1 MTAEQDQLLCRYLDG
16 RLSPEDKDALQDLLR
31 SSAVARRRLRMLA
44 AVTEGISSGEVIA
57 RASTAKS
64 TILATPNK
72 LLLAPIIPWGIAAA
86 ACIVAMLA
94 WFDGAPYGQQGTTAT
109 TTATTSGTT
118 SGGNKVNNTVNQTD
132 SLVALLVDE
141 AGAEFSDGK
150 APDEVRFNKGSY
162 QLQRGAVHLRFANGT
177 DMVMNAPASFDIDDA
192 FHVRLHQG
200 DMRAIV
206 PPSGEGFTIVTA
218 GIDYEDRGTE
228 FAVSVDPDKGL
239 NALHVINGQVDAKA
253 PGSDTLISSVTG
265 GQSVQFADGE
275 LGQADA
281 PDMSRYPSPGSIGF
295 LRWQQQRSNFSR
307 NDPDL
312 IAYYPFTQSSQLRN
326 EADSAIAGDG
336 EIHGARWVS
345 GRWPGKHALLFDRDT
360 DFVELNIPGKY
371 RQLSFAA
378 WVKLEGFDHSHN
390 ALFNSNG
397 WEPGDV
403 HWTIHRHGTMA
414 LSYHGGNITKTD
426 VLKPVP
432 TNEWV
437 HLAATLCQE
446 SGKSLTYVNGELA
459 VTSDIIA
466 KGFIRPGTG
475 RIGNWLMGDRQDPA
489 PLRALRGRMDELAIW
504 KRALT
509 KDEIEQLTKQGRPS
523 ALWPMA
529 GR

>member
-31 SSAVARRRLRMLA
+31 GSAVARRRLRMLA
-44 AVTEGISSGEVIA
+44 AVTEGISSGEVTA

-64 TILATPNK
+64 TILATPNQP
-72 LLLAPIIPWGIAAA
+72 LLAPIIPWGIAAA

-94 WFDGAPYGQQGTTAT
+94 WFDGAPSGQQGTTSTT
-109 TTATTSGTT
+109 TTATTTTASG
-118 SGGNKVNNTVNQTD
+118 NTGDQKD

-162 QLQRGAVHLRFANGT
+162 QLQQGAVHLRFANGT

-295 LRWQQQRSNFSR
+295 LRWQQQRSSFSG

-378 WVKLEGFDHSHN
+378 WVKLERFDFSHN

-414 LSYHGGNITKTD
+414 HSYHGGNPTKTD

-432 TNEWV
+432 TNQWV